1 MEKLIEDFQ
10 IPNKK
15 IETWKYTDLQKFFEK
30 NNFEPLLAKGPL
42 INPDETKT
50 EAASIDSNILNNI
63 FFDSE
68 VNFVIFENGCLK
80 KINIKSNDLEIE
92 SLDNNL
98 ENKVFNKKNFTRND
112 SLLDINSAFLNDN
125 LVIKV
130 KKNIKLKEPISIF
143 YYNCEQEKYL
153 INNRINIILEENAEA
168 EINEIFFSNNKTI
181 YWNNVHNYICLK
193 KNSKLEHYKIQLEA
207 NSALHSSSTSIDCDN
222 SSIYNNFILSVGGN
236 MSRIEV
242 ISSINAADIDFNI
255 KGLYL
260 AKTNQHHDITTLM
273 QHKHPESKS
282 NQHIK
287 GILQKD
293 SSGVFQGKVVVS
305 KDAQKTDAFQFNQNL
320 LLSEN
325 AEVNVKP
332 ELEIYA
338 DDVKCSHGATT
349 GELDEQ
355 MLFYLRS
362 RGLNKEEAKK
372 ILIEGFVNELFENV
386 ANKELKKKLLLTSKK
401 IIY

>member
-30 NNFEPLLAKGPL
+30 NNFEPL

-50 EAASIDSNILNNI
+50 EPVSIDSNILNNI
-63 FFDSE
+63 FFDPKI
-68 VNFVIFENGCLK
+68 NFIIFENGYLK
-80 KINIKSNDLEIE
+80 EINIESNDLEIK
-92 SLDNNL
+92 SLDSNL
-98 ENKVFNKKNFTRND
+98 EDKIFNKKNFTRND
-112 SLLDINSAFLNDN
+112 SLLDINSFFLNDN

-168 EINEIFFSNNKTI
+168 EINEIFFSNNKSI

-222 SSIYNNFILSVGGN
+222 SSIYNNFIFSVGGN

-273 QHKHPESKS
+273 QHKHHESKS

-287 GILQKD
+287 GILQED

-305 KDAQKTDAFQFNQNL
+305 QDAQKTDAFQFNQNL

>member
-30 NNFEPLLAKGPL
+30 NNFEPL

-50 EAASIDSNILNNI
+50 EPVSIDSNILNNI
-63 FFDSE
+63 FFDPE

-92 SLDNNL
+92 SLDNKL

-112 SLLDINSAFLNDN
+112 SLLDINSFFLNDN

-130 KKNIKLKEPISIF
+130 KKNTKLKKPISIF
-143 YYNCEQEKYL
+143 YYNCEEEKYL
-153 INNRINIILEENAEA
+153 INNRVNIILEENSEA
-168 EINEIFFSNNKTI
+168 EINEIFFSNNKSI

-193 KNSKLEHYKIQLEA
+193 KNSKLEHYKVQLESKNA
-207 NSALHSSSTSIDCDN
+207 VHSSSSSIDCEN
-222 SSIYNNFILSVGGN
+222 SSIYNNFIFSVGGN

-287 GILQKD
+287 GILQED

-305 KDAQKTDAFQFNQNL
+305 QDAQKTDAFQFNQNL

-362 RGLNKEEAKK
+362 RGLKKEEAKK
-372 ILIEGFVNELFENV
+372 LLIEGFVNELFDNV
-386 ANKELKKKLLLTSKK
+386 ENKELKKKLLLTSKK

>member
-1 MEKLIEDFQ
+1 MDERLIKDFE

-15 IETWKYTDLQKFFEK
+15 IETWKYTDLKKVFEK
-30 NNFEPLLAKGPL
+30 NNFEPLIK
-42 INPDETKT
+42 PDETKT
-50 EAASIDSNILNNI
+50 EPVSIDSNISNNI
-63 FFDSE
+63 FFDPE
-68 VNFVIFENGCLK
+68 VNFVIFENGCVK

-92 SLDNNL
+92 ALDNNL

-112 SLLDINSAFLNDN
+112 SLLDINSFFLNDN

-130 KKNIKLKEPISIF
+130 KKNTKLKKPISIF
-143 YYNCEQEKYL
+143 YYNCEEEKYL
-153 INNRINIILEENAEA
+153 INNRVNIILEENAEA
-168 EINEIFFSNNKTI
+168 EINEIFFSNNKSI

-193 KNSKLEHYKIQLEA
+193 KNSKLEHYKVQLESKNA
-207 NSALHSSSTSIDCDN
+207 VHSSSSSIDCEN
-222 SSIYNNFILSVGGN
+222 SSIYNNFIFSVGGN

-287 GILQKD
+287 GILQED

-305 KDAQKTDAFQFNQNL
+305 QDAQKTDAFQFNQNL

>member
-1 MEKLIEDFQ
+1 MEERLIKDFE

-15 IETWKYTDLQKFFEK
+15 IETWKYTDLKKVFEK
-30 NNFEPLLAKGPL
+30 NNFEPLIK
-42 INPDETKT
+42 PDETKT
-50 EAASIDSNILNNI
+50 EPVSIDSNISNNI
-63 FFDSE
+63 FFDPE
-68 VNFVIFENGCLK
+68 VNFVIFENGCLE

-92 SLDNNL
+92 ALDNNL

-112 SLLDINSAFLNDN
+112 SLLDINSFFLNDN

-130 KKNIKLKEPISIF
+130 KKNTKLKKPISIF
-143 YYNCEQEKYL
+143 YYNCEEEKYL
-153 INNRINIILEENAEA
+153 NNNRVNIILEENAEA
-168 EINEIFFSNNKTI
+168 EINEIFFSNNKSI

-193 KNSKLEHYKIQLEA
+193 KNSKLEHYKVQLESKNA
-207 NSALHSSSTSIDCDN
+207 VHSSSSSIDCEN
-222 SSIYNNFILSVGGN
+222 SSIYNNFIFSVGGN

-260 AKTNQHHDITTLM
+260 AKNNQHHDITTLM

-282 NQHIK
+282 SQHIK
-287 GILQKD
+287 GILQED

-305 KDAQKTDAFQFNQNL
+305 QDAQKTDAFQFNQNL

>member
-10 IPNKK
+10 IPDKK
-15 IETWKYTDLQKFFEK
+15 IETWKFTDLKKVLEK
-30 NNFEPLLAKGPL
+30 NNFQPSIKSDPTPTNPYK
-42 INPDETKT
+42 INLDI
-50 EAASIDSNILNNI
+50 SNNI
-63 FFDSE
+63 FFDPKN
-68 VNFVIFENGCLK
+68 NFIIFENGYLK
-80 KINIKSNDLEIE
+80 KINTKSDDLEIK
-92 SLDNNL
+92 SLDSNL
-98 ENKVFNKKNFTRND
+98 ENKIFNKKNFTRKD
-112 SLLDINSAFLNDN
+112 SLLDINSAFLNEN
-125 LVIKV
+125 LIIKV
-130 KKNIKLKEPISIF
+130 KKNAKLKNPISIF
-143 YYNCEQEKYL
+143 YYNCEEEKYL
-153 INNRINIILEENAEA
+153 INDRINIILEENSEA
-168 EINEIFFSNNKTI
+168 EINEIFFSNNKSI

-222 SSIYNNFILSVGGN
+222 SSIYNNFIFSVGGN

-287 GILQKD
+287 GILQED

-305 KDAQKTDAFQFNQNL
+305 QDAQKTDAFQFNQNL

>member
-10 IPNKK
+10 IPDKK

-30 NNFEPLLAKGPL
+30 NNFEPL

-50 EAASIDSNILNNI
+50 DPVSIDSNILNNI
-63 FFDSE
+63 FFAPE
-68 VNFVIFENGCLK
+68 INFIIFENGYLK
-80 KINIKSNDLEIE
+80 KINIESNDLEIK
-92 SLDNNL
+92 SLDSNL
-98 ENKVFNKKNFTRND
+98 EDKIFNKKNFTRND
-112 SLLDINSAFLNDN
+112 SLLDINSFFLNDN

-130 KKNIKLKEPISIF
+130 KKNTKLKTPISIF
-143 YYNCEQEKYL
+143 YYNSEEEKYL
-153 INNRINIILEENAEA
+153 INNRVNIILEENAEA
-168 EINEIFFSNNKTI
+168 EINEIFFSNNKSI

-193 KNSKLEHYKIQLEA
+193 KNSKLEHYKVQLESKNA
-207 NSALHSSSTSIDCDN
+207 VHSSSSSIDCEN
-222 SSIYNNFILSVGGN
+222 SSIYNNFIFSVGGN

-242 ISSINAADIDFNI
+242 ISSINAANIDFNI

-287 GILQKD
+287 GILQED

-305 KDAQKTDAFQFNQNL
+305 QDAQKTDAFQFNQNL

>member
-1 MEKLIEDFQ
+1 MDQRLIKDFE

-15 IETWKYTDLQKFFEK
+15 IETWKYTDLKKVFEK
-30 NNFEPLLAKGPL
+30 NNFEPLIK
-42 INPDETKT
+42 PDETKT
-50 EAASIDSNILNNI
+50 EPVSIDSNISNNI
-63 FFDSE
+63 FFDPE
-68 VNFVIFENGCLK
+68 VNFVIFENGCVK

-92 SLDNNL
+92 SLNNNL

-112 SLLDINSAFLNDN
+112 SLLDINSAFLNEN
-125 LVIKV
+125 LIVKV
-130 KKNIKLKEPISIF
+130 KKNTKLKKPLSIF
-143 YYNCEQEKYL
+143 YYNCEEEKYL

-168 EINEIFFSNNKTI
+168 EINEIFFSNNKSI

-207 NSALHSSSTSIDCDN
+207 NSALHSSSSSIDCDN
-222 SSIYNNFILSVGGN
+222 SSIYNNFIFSVGGN

-287 GILQKD
+287 GILQED

-305 KDAQKTDAFQFNQNL
+305 KDAQKTDAFQFIQNL

-372 ILIEGFVNELFENV
+372 ILIEGFVNELFENIT
-386 ANKELKKKLLLTSKK
+386 NKELKKKLLLTSKK

>member
-30 NNFEPLLAKGPL
+30 NNFEPL

-50 EAASIDSNILNNI
+50 EPVSIDSNILNNI
-63 FFDSE
+63 FFDPE

-92 SLDNNL
+92 SLDNKL

-112 SLLDINSAFLNDN
+112 SLLDINSFFLNDN

-130 KKNIKLKEPISIF
+130 KKNTKLKKPISIF
-143 YYNCEQEKYL
+143 YYNCEEEKYL
-153 INNRINIILEENAEA
+153 INNRVNIILEENAEA
-168 EINEIFFSNNKTI
+168 EINEIFFSNNKSI

-193 KNSKLEHYKIQLEA
+193 KNSKLEHYKVQLESKNA
-207 NSALHSSSTSIDCDN
+207 VHSSSSSIDCEN
-222 SSIYNNFILSVGGN
+222 SSIYNNFIFSVGGN

-287 GILQKD
+287 GILQED

-305 KDAQKTDAFQFNQNL
+305 QDAQKTDAFQFNQNL

-362 RGLNKEEAKK
+362 RGLKKEEAKK
-372 ILIEGFVNELFENV
+372 LLIEGFVNELFDNV
-386 ANKELKKKLLLTSKK
+386 ENKELKKKLLLTSKK

>member
-1 MEKLIEDFQ
+1 MDQRLIKDFE

-15 IETWKYTDLQKFFEK
+15 IEAWKYTDLKKVFEK
-30 NNFEPLLAKGPL
+30 NNFKPL
-42 INPDETKT
+42 IKQDEAITDPL
-50 EAASIDSNILNNI
+50 SIDSNILNNI
-63 FFDSE
+63 FFDPE
-68 VNFVIFENGCLK
+68 VNFVIFKNGYLE

-92 SLDNNL
+92 SLDNKL
-98 ENKVFNKKNFTRND
+98 ENKVFNKKNFIRND
-112 SLLDINSAFLNDN
+112 SLLDINSSFLNDN

-168 EINEIFFSNNKTI
+168 EINEIFFSNNKSI
-181 YWNNVHNYICLK
+181 YWNNVHNYISLK

-207 NSALHSSSTSIDCDN
+207 NSALHSSSSSIDCDN
-222 SSIYNNFILSVGGN
+222 SSIYNNFIFSVGGN

-242 ISSINAADIDFNI
+242 ISSINAANIDFNI

-325 AEVNVKP
+325 AQVNIKP

-372 ILIEGFVNELFENV
+372 ILIEGFINELFDDV
-386 ANKELKKKLLLTSKK
+386 ANKKLKKKLLFISKK
-401 IIY
+401 IVY

>member
-10 IPNKK
+10 IPDKK
-15 IETWKYTDLQKFFEK
+15 IETWKFTDLKKVQEK
-30 NNFEPLLAKGPL
+30 NNFRPSVKSDSTPTNPYK
-42 INPDETKT
+42 INLDI
-50 EAASIDSNILNNI
+50 SNNI
-63 FFDSE
+63 FFDPKN
-68 VNFVIFENGCLK
+68 NFIIFENGYLK
-80 KINIKSNDLEIE
+80 KINTKSDDLEIK
-92 SLDNNL
+92 SLDSNL
-98 ENKVFNKKNFTRND
+98 ENKIFNKKNFTRKD
-112 SLLDINSAFLNDN
+112 SLLDINSAFLNEN
-125 LVIKV
+125 LIIKV
-130 KKNIKLKEPISIF
+130 KKNAKLKNPISIF
-143 YYNCEQEKYL
+143 YYNCEEEKYL
-153 INNRINIILEENAEA
+153 INNRINIILEENSEA
-168 EINEIFFSNNKTI
+168 EINEIFFSNNKSI
-181 YWNNVHNYICLK
+181 YWNNVHNYVCLK
-193 KNSKLEHYKIQLEA
+193 KNSKLQHYKIQLESKNA
-207 NSALHSSSTSIDCDN
+207 IHSSSTNIDCEN
-222 SSIYNNFILSVGGN
+222 SSIYNNFIFSIGGN

-242 ISSINAADIDFNI
+242 ISSINSADINFNI

-293 SSGVFQGKVVVS
+293 SSGVFQGKVIVAQ
-305 KDAQKTDAFQFNQNL
+305 DAQKTDAFQFNQNL
-320 LLSEN
+320 LLSET
-325 AEVNVKP
+325 AEVNAKP

-349 GELDEQ
+349 GELDEG

-372 ILIEGFVNELFENV
+372 LLIEGFINELFDDIE
-386 ANKELKKKLLLTSKK
+386 NKELKKKLLLTSKK

>member
-1 MEKLIEDFQ
+1 MDQRLIKDFE

-15 IETWKYTDLQKFFEK
+15 IETWKYTDLKKVFEK
-30 NNFEPLLAKGPL
+30 NNFEPLIKP
-42 INPDETKT
+42 NETKT
-50 EAASIDSNILNNI
+50 EPLKIDSNISNNI
-63 FFDSE
+63 FFDPE
-68 VNFVIFENGCLK
+68 VNFVIFENGCLE

-168 EINEIFFSNNKTI
+168 EINEIFFSNNKSI

-207 NSALHSSSTSIDCDN
+207 NSALHSSSSSIDCDN
-222 SSIYNNFILSVGGN
+222 SSIYNNFIFSVGGN

-372 ILIEGFVNELFENV
+372 ILIEGFINELFENV
-386 ANKELKKKLLLTSKK
+386 ENKELKKKLLLTSKK
-401 IIY
+401 IVY

>member
-1 MEKLIEDFQ
+1 MEKLIKDFE
-10 IPNKK
+10 IPNKE
-15 IETWKYTDLQKFFEK
+15 IEAWKYTDLKRVFEK
-30 NNFEPLLAKGPL
+30 NNFEPFIKSDVMKSK
-42 INPDETKT
+42 N
-50 EAASIDSNILNNI
+50 ASVDSNVSSNI
-63 FFDSE
+63 FFDPKI
-68 VNFVIFENGCLK
+68 NFVIFENGCLK
-80 KINIKSNDLEIE
+80 KINITSNNLEIE
-92 SLDNNL
+92 SLDSNSA
-98 ENKVFNKKNFTRND
+98 NKIFNKKNFTRND
-112 SLLDINSAFLNDN
+112 SLLDINSSFLNDN

-130 KKNIKLKEPISIF
+130 KKNTKLKKPISIF
-143 YYNCEQEKYL
+143 YYNCEEEKYL
-153 INNRINIILEENAEA
+153 INNRVNIILEENAEA
-168 EINEIFFSNNKTI
+168 EINEIFFSNNKSI

-193 KNSKLEHYKIQLEA
+193 KNSKLEHYKVQLESKNA
-207 NSALHSSSTSIDCDN
+207 VHSSSSSIDCEN
-222 SSIYNNFILSVGGN
+222 SSIYDNFIFSVGGN

-287 GILQKD
+287 GILQED

-305 KDAQKTDAFQFNQNL
+305 QDAQKTDAFQFNQNL

>member
-1 MEKLIEDFQ
+1 MDQRLIKDFE

-15 IETWKYTDLQKFFEK
+15 IETWKYTDLKKVFEK
-30 NNFEPLLAKGPL
+30 NNFEPLIK
-42 INPDETKT
+42 PDETKT
-50 EAASIDSNILNNI
+50 EPVSIDSNISNNI
-63 FFDSE
+63 FFDPE
-68 VNFVIFENGCLK
+68 INFVIFENGCLE

-112 SLLDINSAFLNDN
+112 SLLDINSSFLNDN

-168 EINEIFFSNNKTI
+168 EINEIFFSNNKSI

-207 NSALHSSSTSIDCDN
+207 SSALHSSSSSIDCDN
-222 SSIYNNFILSVGGN
+222 SSIYNNFIFSVGGN

-287 GILQKD
+287 GILQED

-305 KDAQKTDAFQFNQNL
+305 QDAQKTDAFQFNQNL

>member
-10 IPNKK
+10 IPDKK
-15 IETWKYTDLQKFFEK
+15 IETWKFTDLKKVQEK
-30 NNFEPLLAKGPL
+30 NNFRPSVKSDSTPTNPYK
-42 INPDETKT
+42 INLDI
-50 EAASIDSNILNNI
+50 SNNI
-63 FFDSE
+63 FFDPKN
-68 VNFVIFENGCLK
+68 NFIIFENGYLK
-80 KINIKSNDLEIE
+80 KINTKSDDLEIK
-92 SLDNNL
+92 SLDSNL
-98 ENKVFNKKNFTRND
+98 ENKIFNKKNFTRKD
-112 SLLDINSAFLNDN
+112 SLLDINSAFLNEN
-125 LVIKV
+125 LIIKV
-130 KKNIKLKEPISIF
+130 KKNAKLKNPISIF
-143 YYNCEQEKYL
+143 YYNCEEEKYL
-153 INNRINIILEENAEA
+153 INNRINIILEENSEA
-168 EINEIFFSNNKTI
+168 EINEIFFSNNKSI

-222 SSIYNNFILSVGGN
+222 SSIYNNFIFSVGGN

-242 ISSINAADIDFNI
+242 ISSINAADINFNI

-305 KDAQKTDAFQFNQNL
+305 QDAQKTDAFQFNQNL

-362 RGLNKEEAKK
+362 RGLNKEEARKL
-372 ILIEGFVNELFENV
+372 LIEGFINELFDDIE
-386 ANKELKKKLLLTSKK
+386 NKELKKKLLLTSKK
-401 IIY
+401 TIY

>member
-1 MEKLIEDFQ
+1 MDQRLIKDFE

-30 NNFEPLLAKGPL
+30 NNFEPL

-50 EAASIDSNILNNI
+50 EPVSIDSNVLNNI
-63 FFDSE
+63 FFDPE
-68 VNFVIFENGCLK
+68 INFIIFENGYLK
-80 KINIKSNDLEIE
+80 KINIESNDLEIK
-92 SLDNNL
+92 SLDSNL
-98 ENKVFNKKNFTRND
+98 EDKIFNKKNFTRND
-112 SLLDINSAFLNDN
+112 SLLDINSFFLNDN

-130 KKNIKLKEPISIF
+130 KKNTKLKKPISIF
-143 YYNCEQEKYL
+143 YYNCEEEKYL
-153 INNRINIILEENAEA
+153 INNRVNIILEENAEA
-168 EINEIFFSNNKTI
+168 EINEIFFSNNKSI

-193 KNSKLEHYKIQLEA
+193 KNSKLEHYKVQLESKNA
-207 NSALHSSSTSIDCDN
+207 VHSSSSSIDCEN
-222 SSIYNNFILSVGGN
+222 SSIYNNFIFSVGGN

-287 GILQKD
+287 GILQED

-305 KDAQKTDAFQFNQNL
+305 QDAQKTDAFQFNQNL

>member
-30 NNFEPLLAKGPL
+30 NNFEPL

-50 EAASIDSNILNNI
+50 EPVSIDSNILNNI
-63 FFDSE
+63 FFDPE
-68 VNFVIFENGCLK
+68 INFIIFENGYLK
-80 KINIKSNDLEIE
+80 KINIESNDLEIK
-92 SLDNNL
+92 SLDSNL
-98 ENKVFNKKNFTRND
+98 EDKIFNKKNFTRND
-112 SLLDINSAFLNDN
+112 SLLDINSFFLNDN

-168 EINEIFFSNNKTI
+168 EINEIFFSNNKSI

-193 KNSKLEHYKIQLEA
+193 KNSKLEHYKIQLEGS
-207 NSALHSSSTSIDCDN
+207 NALHSSSNNVDCDN
-222 SSIYNNFILSVGGN
+222 SSIYNSFIFSVGGI

-242 ISSINAADIDFNI
+242 ISSINAANIDFNI

-287 GILQKD
+287 GILQED

-305 KDAQKTDAFQFNQNL
+305 QDAQKTDAFQFNQNL